1 MNGHSQQ
8 LDSWASGKSY
18 EQYVGRWSRLVAAEF
33 IGWLGAPP
41 QQHWLDVGCG
51 TGALIRTI
59 LERTSPAAVHGID
72 PSKSHVAYARDSI
85 RDDRVT
91 FDVGTVESAQHRS
104 SANDVV
110 VSGLVLNF
118 MPDPLRA
125 VAHMKRVTRK
135 GGVIAAYVWD
145 YAGKMELMRYFWNA
159 AAALDQSAIA
169 LDEGERF
176 PLCRPEPLKEL
187 FTATGLEGVDVR
199 PIDIPTRFNDFED
212 YWTPFLGGQGPAPG
226 YTMSLS
232 EERRKVL
239 RDRIRSELPVAHD
252 GSINLTARA
261 WAVKGTTP

>member
-1 MNGHSQQ
+1 MRTNDTNGPAHQT
-8 LDSWASGKSY
+8 DSWASGESY
-18 EQYVGRWSRLVAAEF
+18 EHYMGRWSRLVAAEF
-33 IGWLGAPP
+33 IVWLGAPP

-59 LERTSPAAVHGID
+59 LERTSPATVHGID
-72 PSKSHVAYARDSI
+72 PSPSHIGYARNSF
-85 RDDRVT
+85 RDDRVS

-104 SANDVV
+104 NSNDVV

-135 GGVIAAYVWD
+135 GGTIAAYVWD

-176 PLCRPEPLKEL
+176 PLCQPEPLKEL

-226 YTMSLS
+226 YTLSL
-232 EERRKVL
+232 
-239 RDRIRSELPVAHD
+239 IH
-252 GSINLTARA
+252 I
-261 WAVKGTTP
+261 